1 MRLSRKGICEDVEV
15 YLLGGLDQEDKL
27 EFEAHLPECE
37 ECRHMLEELS
47 SVINVLPL
55 TVEPVQPPSG
65 MKARILAAVADADQE
80 KHSEQNSQ
88 NAQKARSSSA
98 LIADGSKEAP
108 TERKP
113 AEFDYSESRVGKR
126 MVNKPKGKRWLM
138 PTIAAAAAVL
148 LLVSAGLYQRVNHLN
163 GEADT
168 LAAQVQ
174 ELQSQLAAI
183 DQPPTGTQVNHVV
196 ALSPTIPDI
205 VAQGLATIVIDDK
218 GMHLIVQ
225 AENLPKL
232 TKDEAFQV
240 WLLKEGKPVNAGTFL
255 TQEGTGALYYTFA
268 PDEYDQIAITHEPDA
283 KGLQP
288 RGEIV
293 LAGSLLPA

>member
-1 MRLSRKGICEDVEV
+1 MAMSHSRKGFCEDVEI
-15 YLLGGLDQEDKL
+15 YMLGGLDQEDKL

-37 ECRHMLEELS
+37 ECKHMLEELS
-47 SVINVLPL
+47 SVIKVLPL

-65 MKARILAAVADADQE
+65 MRARILAAVAEADQE
-80 KHSEQNSQ
+80 KRSEQNAQ
-88 NAQKARSSSA
+88 NAQKVSA
-98 LIADGSKEAP
+98 LPTDGSKETP
-108 TERKP
+108 LERKP

-126 MVNKPKGKRWLM
+126 TDNKPQGKRWLT

-148 LLVSAGLYQRVNHLN
+148 LLVSGGLYQRVNHLN
-163 GEADT
+163 GEADM

-293 LAGSLLPA
+293 LAGSLLPT